1 MKVYVFTKGY
11 EDDEFP
17 AFEEGIY
24 KNKKKAFA
32 HLLKLNKNIFEEIK
46 EEWEIY
52 ESLERYCEKYCINN
66 IPPFEGGYSMY
77 EIEVKE

>member
-24 KNKKKAFA
+24 KNKKKA
-32 HLLKLNKNIFEEIK
+32 L
-46 EEWEIY
+46 
-52 ESLERYCEKYCINN
+52 
-66 IPPFEGGYSMY
+66 
-77 EIEVKE
+77 